1 MGVDH
6 RRFHIAVM
14 VRVATWPK
22 TSVAEPLR
30 ISAGSVYDT
39 C

>member
-14 VRVATWPK
+14 VRGATWPQA
-22 TSVAEPLR
+22 SVAEPLR
-30 ISAGSVYDT
+30 MSAGSM